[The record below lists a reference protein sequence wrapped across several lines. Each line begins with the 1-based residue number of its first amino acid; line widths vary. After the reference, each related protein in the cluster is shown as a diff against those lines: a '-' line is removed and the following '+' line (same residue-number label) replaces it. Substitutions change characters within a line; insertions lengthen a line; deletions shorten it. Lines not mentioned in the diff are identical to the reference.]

1 MSEERPRI
9 VAVTVAFVT
18 ATAVHVGHACSNFL
32 QFTERIRRQD
42 AGEPMLSVDRDGSKS
57 PSGEGE

>member
-1 MSEERPRI
+1 

-32 QFTERIRRQD
+32 RFTERIRRQD